1 MLELQRSLSV
11 YILNIHIY
19 TLFNLEFKVAKDKLV
34 SLSYKNDFKTT
45 KTRNYNLLKF
55 KILKRVILKN
65 VALKLEKNEKQIQLE
80 LKKKTQIKFSKPLN
94 EWFTST
100 FLMLS
105 ASFSSTSCCF
115 SSGMTLRSVAF

>member
-1 MLELQRSLSV
+1 M
-11 YILNIHIY
+11 YILNIHY
-19 TLFNLEFKVAKDKLV
+19 TLCNLEFKVAKDKLV
-34 SLSYKNDFKTT
+34 SSSYKNDFNT

-94 EWFTST
+94 E
-100 FLMLS
+100 
-105 ASFSSTSCCF
+105 
-115 SSGMTLRSVAF
+115 

>member
-1 MLELQRSLSV
+1 M
-11 YILNIHIY
+11 HY
-19 TLFNLEFKVAKDKLV
+19 TLCNLEFKVAKDKLV
-34 SLSYKNDFKTT
+34 SSSYKNDFNT

-94 EWFTST
+94 E
-100 FLMLS
+100 
-105 ASFSSTSCCF
+105 
-115 SSGMTLRSVAF
+115 

>member
-1 MLELQRSLSV
+1 M

-80 LKKKTQIKFSKPLN
+80 LKKKTTNLILKTT
-94 EWFTST
+94 E
-100 FLMLS
+100 
-105 ASFSSTSCCF
+105 
-115 SSGMTLRSVAF
+115 